1 MAEGTQVKAPE
12 RPGKESAEQKAA
24 GATAEKAAKATK
36 KKAASCKLAEKRTGR
51 VLEAIRL
58 LGNLGSANYALTAEQ
73 KKQIVDAI
81 SNANAELE
89 TRFAE
94 SYTAG
99 KQSWHFED

>member
-1 MAEGTQVKAPE
+1 MAETQVKAPA
-12 RPGKESAEQKAA
+12 RPGQETADQKAA
-24 GATAEKAAKATK
+24 AEVAEKATKVTK
-36 KKAASCKLAEKRTGR
+36 KKAASRKLAEKRTGR

-58 LGNLGSANYALTAEQ
+58 LGNLGSANYALSAEQ
-73 KKQIVDAI
+73 KQEIVDAI

-99 KQSWHFED
+99 KQSWSFAD